1 MIKNQY
7 SYWAG
12 MLVKKMPNG
21 STEKGSAD
29 DSKPTE
35 RYTSTVIGDSRN
47 NAGVEYRSNPS
58 MPVVDFGD
66 PRSLTQGI
74 SFKRKRGPYMPEQEM
89 KVGGTVGPLPPPFLR
104 GLMPPRMPA
113 KKKK

>member
-1 MIKNQY
+1 
-7 SYWAG
+7 

-21 STEKGSAD
+21 SVEKASGD
-29 DSKPTE
+29 DTKQNEGYSN
-35 RYTSTVIGDSRN
+35 TVIGDSRN
-47 NAGVEYRSNPS
+47 GGTAAMEYRSTPS
-58 MPVVDFGD
+58 MPIVDFGD